1 MAAPTLITELSQ
13 TAGSNGP
20 AGSVSP
26 IELDNYDRA
35 HASFIAQLRD
45 GKGHAATA
53 SVASATTTDIGAAN
67 SLSVEIT
74 GTTTITGFGTAYSGP
89 RFLRFAGALILTH
102 SASLALP
109 GVANIT
115 TAAGDTCIALPNLAA
130 NGWNVVSYERSATL
144 PVYPGANSTITSLT
158 GLGTAELNIGS
169 GQLVKSVTGNL
180 QVGTATN
187 VDARRLLV
195 NGPGSG
201 GVYASIID
209 PTQTLN
215 EVLMGMEPSTSRT
228 AFQSSLFPLYLNVNG
243 DRMKIDAIG
252 EFSSWCVDALRPMF
266 HTRAWCSFV
275 GSGTPAMRGSG
286 NFSSTITDHGPGEFT
301 LTFTTAMPDANY
313 VVIGSV
319 SNNTTSTPSF
329 SITSQA
335 AGSFRIKVTDN
346 LGNLVDPS
354 IVNVTVVR

>member
-144 PVYPGANSTITSLT
+144 PVYPGANSTITSLSGLTTPLSVAQGGT
-158 GLGTAELNIGS
+158 GSAGA
-169 GQLVKSVTGNL
+169 
-180 QVGTATN
+180 
-187 VDARRLLV
+187 
-195 NGPGSG
+195 
-201 GVYASIID
+201 
-209 PTQTLN
+209 
-215 EVLMGMEPSTSRT
+215 
-228 AFQSSLFPLYLNVNG
+228 
-243 DRMKIDAIG
+243 
-252 EFSSWCVDALRPMF
+252 
-266 HTRAWCSFV
+266 
-275 GSGTPAMRGSG
+275 
-286 NFSSTITDHGPGEFT
+286 
-301 LTFTTAMPDANY
+301 
-313 VVIGSV
+313 
-319 SNNTTSTPSF
+319 PSF
-329 SITSQA
+329 SAYRSASGDAVAQATFVKVNFETEVWDKGSCFASSRFTPNVEGYYQINAVIELATAVPGFATIYKNGLEHKRSARTSVAGAGVSFAVSGLVYCNGSTDYIEIYTYHDGVASTTLVGA
-335 AGSFRIKVTDN
+335 ASETWFDGHF
-346 LGNLVDPS
+346 
-354 IVNVTVVR
+354 VRGVS

>member
-1 MAAPTLITELSQ
+1 MPLIITDRVLESSTTTGTGVFTLAGASLGFRSFASVCSVADTVWYYIEGVNSFGQPTGEYEYGLGTYSGVNQLTRTTVRGSSNGGSAVNF
-13 TAGSNGP
+13 TAGTKLVGT
-20 AGSVSP
+20 SP
-26 IELDNYDRA
+26 LAPSTDPVRA
-35 HASFIAQLRD
+35 EWRSALN
-45 GKGHAATA
+45 AA
-53 SVASATTTDIGAAN
+53 
-67 SLSVEIT
+67 
-74 GTTTITGFGTAYSGP
+74 
-89 RFLRFAGALILTH
+89 
-102 SASLALP
+102 
-109 GVANIT
+109 
-115 TAAGDTCIALPNLAA
+115 AAGVNAD
-130 NGWNVVSYERSATL
+130 
-144 PVYPGANSTITSLT
+144 ITSLT

-180 QVGTATN
+180 QVGTETN

-215 EVLMGMEPSTSRT
+215 EVLMGMEPSASR
-228 AFQSSLFPLYLNVNG
+228 AVFQSSLFPLYLNVNG
-243 DRMKIDAIG
+243 DRMKIDASG

-301 LTFTTAMPDANY
+301 LAFTTAMPDANY
-313 VVIGSV
+313 AVQGTV
-319 SNNTTSTPSF
+319 SNNTTNSPCL

-335 AGSFRIKVTDN
+335 AGSFRIKVTDSS
-346 LGNLVDPS
+346 GNLIDPS
-354 IVNVTVVR
+354 IVNLVVVR